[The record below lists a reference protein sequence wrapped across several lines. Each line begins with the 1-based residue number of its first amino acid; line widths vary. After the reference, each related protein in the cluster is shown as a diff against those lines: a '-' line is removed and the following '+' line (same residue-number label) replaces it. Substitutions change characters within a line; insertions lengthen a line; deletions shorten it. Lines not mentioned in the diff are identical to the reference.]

1 MRKPCHWQPQ
11 FLHLCI
17 YFLQSSKWVY
27 RDGLSGILAL
37 RLLLLPGPVA
47 GHRSHPA
54 GRRRRFLEWCGP
66 VRQWGPRHVAYQ
78 RGDDTVMVDGGVGDS
93 DDGGLRSIDLATLS
107 GVLRVCDVELLL
119 LDGNGPRA
127 AFASRVHE
135 EALFCSIS
143 CGFHCRGRFML
154 PPDWAMLGYLH
165 ATDETLS
172 WCHGVPL
179 TPGMALTV
187 MPEGISEFT
196 LSPGTHMTL
205 MLVPVARVQRKLTEL
220 SLRSTPPAGQALSLF
235 NLANDSAPLAQH
247 YQQLHLQLGRGAS
260 LQTEETEQLLH
271 EHVQALLGA
280 GAADRPGCSRARR
293 THYLIAQRAEN
304 FMRLNLRRNI
314 YMNEICDAAGVSER
328 GLRYAFEDLFGTSP
342 NRYLSMLRLCA
353 ACRSLSMADS
363 SRRSVKAIALSCGLW
378 DLSRFADNYR
388 KVFGELPRDTL
399 MRAPAQIGQPA

>member
-1 MRKPCHWQPQ
+1 
-11 FLHLCI
+11 
-17 YFLQSSKWVY
+17 
-27 RDGLSGILAL
+27 
-37 RLLLLPGPVA
+37 
-47 GHRSHPA
+47 
-54 GRRRRFLEWCGP
+54 
-66 VRQWGPRHVAYQ
+66 
-78 RGDDTVMVDGGVGDS
+78 MVDGGVEDS
-93 DDGGLRSIDLATLS
+93 DDSGLRSIDLATLG

-127 AFASRVHE
+127 TFASRVHE

-179 TPGMALTV
+179 APGMALTV

-235 NLANDSAPLAQH
+235 NLANDSAPLAHH
-247 YQQLHLQLGRGAS
+247 YQQLHLQLGQGAG
-260 LQTEETEQLLH
+260 LQPQETERLLH

>member
-1 MRKPCHWQPQ
+1 MRGA
-11 FLHLCI
+11 
-17 YFLQSSKWVY
+17 
-27 RDGLSGILAL
+27 R
-37 RLLLLPGPVA
+37 PV
-47 GHRSHPA
+47 G
-54 GRRRRFLEWCGP
+54 
-66 VRQWGPRHVAYQ
+66 QWGPYRTADN

-93 DDGGLRSIDLATLS
+93 DDSGLRSIDLATLS

-179 TPGMALTV
+179 APGMALTV

-235 NLANDSAPLAQH
+235 NLASEAAPLAQH
-247 YQQLHLQLGRGAS
+247 YQQLHLQLGQGTG
-260 LQTEETEQLLH
+260 LQPEETERLLH

-280 GAADRPGCSRARR
+280 GSAERPGCSRARR